1 MTESKNLI
9 EVKDM
14 KIHFQQKGGKV
25 VKAVDGIT
33 FSIRKGETFGI
44 VGESGCGEKY
54 AWKRNTNADR
64 IYGRESVL

>member
-1 MTESKNLI
+1 MEESKNLI

-33 FSIRKGETFGI
+33 FPSE
-44 VGESGCGEKY
+44 
-54 AWKRNTNADR
+54 
-64 IYGRESVL
+64 RERHLEL